1 MIAAHSPPR
10 RPTFAASSD
19 SYDALPNPFIGA
31 RELDVS
37 TSSRLLV
44 LPGSTRSGSLNKRL
58 AEVAAA
64 AARSTGAEVTLID
77 LRDYPMPVYDG
88 DLEAAQGQPPPASDL
103 AALFREHA
111 AILFVSPE
119 NNASVPSLL
128 KNTIDWMSR
137 LRDLDAFS
145 GRVAALMAASPGAL
159 GGLRG
164 LVHLRQILQTL
175 NMLVITEQFAL
186 PRAHQAFDTDGRLA
200 DARQNEQMTKVV
212 QRLIDVAG
220 RLA

>member
-1 MIAAHSPPR
+1 ME
-10 RPTFAASSD
+10 TSD
-19 SYDALPNPFIGA
+19 
-31 RELDVS
+31 
-37 TSSRLLV
+37 RLLV
-44 LPGSTRSGSLNKRL
+44 VPGSARSASLNKAL
-58 AEVAAA
+58 ARAATD
-64 AARSTGAEVTLID
+64 AARAAGAEVTLID

-88 DLEAAQGQPPPASDL
+88 DLEAAQGQPAPARAL
-103 AALFREHA
+103 AELFLAHSA
-111 AILFVSPE
+111 VLFVSPE

-137 LRDLDAFS
+137 LRDRDGFT
-145 GRVAALMAASPGAL
+145 GRVAGLMAASPGAL

-186 PRAHQAFDTDGRLA
+186 PRAHQAFDTDGRLV
-200 DARQNEQMTKVV
+200 DPRHNEQMNKVV
-212 QRLIDVAG
+212 QRLIEVAG